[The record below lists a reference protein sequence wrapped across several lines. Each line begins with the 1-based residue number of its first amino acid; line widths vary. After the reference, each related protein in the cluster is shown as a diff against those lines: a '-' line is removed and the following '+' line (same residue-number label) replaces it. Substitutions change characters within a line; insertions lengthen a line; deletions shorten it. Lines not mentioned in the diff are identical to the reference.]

1 MTLLATTSIYGLIAE
16 FFADREIVH
25 SWLTSM
31 LRTTLWLMLNN
42 DSVVSDCLK
51 VSLLAAYKFD
61 VTLSPA
67 LVTSYVIYEQVFLKV
82 FIWFDSV

>member
-1 MTLLATTSIYGLIAE
+1 
-16 FFADREIVH
+16 
-25 SWLTSM
+25 
-31 LRTTLWLMLNN
+31 MLNN

-82 FIWFDSV
+82 FIWFDSVEWAAGMYVWLSEILFLLYYAYLRIML